1 LIQCHIFSIISGLFK
16 NTKTG
21 INRDEQDVQDENQN
35 LKKVLVLKALLLSC
49 LSCISLFIVAFL
61 LTLCLPPK
69 AKPVLTG
76 MGRMF
81 RMKITTSRKP
91 WF

>member
-1 LIQCHIFSIISGLFK
+1 VF
-16 NTKTG
+16 NTKGKTC
-21 INRDEQDVQDENQN
+21 INRDGQDVQDENQN

-61 LTLCLPPK
+61 LVLCLTPK

-76 MGRMF
+76 MDRMF
-81 RMKITTSRKP
+81 RMKIKTSRKS

>member
-1 LIQCHIFSIISGLFK
+1 LIQCHIFSIFSGLFK
-16 NTKTG
+16 NIKTS
-21 INRDEQDVQDENQN
+21 INRDGQDVQDENHN

-61 LTLCLPPK
+61 LALCLTPR

-76 MGRMF
+76 MDRMF
-81 RMKITTSRKP
+81 GMKIKTSRKS